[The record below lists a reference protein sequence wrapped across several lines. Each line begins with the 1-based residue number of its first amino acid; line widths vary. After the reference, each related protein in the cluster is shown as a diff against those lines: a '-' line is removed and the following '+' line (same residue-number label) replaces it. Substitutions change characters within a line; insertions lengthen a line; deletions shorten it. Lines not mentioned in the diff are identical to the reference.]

1 MVVMVLT
8 TPTYLGKPL
17 EAVSLLGG
25 REKEDSERREKKS
38 ERERRGRMEGR
49 EVKSNYHFIKIVTI
63 STWLNPNHN

>member
-1 MVVMVLT
+1 MVLT

-17 EAVSLLGG
+17 EGVFIR
-25 REKEDSERREKKS
+25 REREREENERREKKS

-49 EVKSNYHFIKIVTI
+49 EVKSNYLFIKIVTI